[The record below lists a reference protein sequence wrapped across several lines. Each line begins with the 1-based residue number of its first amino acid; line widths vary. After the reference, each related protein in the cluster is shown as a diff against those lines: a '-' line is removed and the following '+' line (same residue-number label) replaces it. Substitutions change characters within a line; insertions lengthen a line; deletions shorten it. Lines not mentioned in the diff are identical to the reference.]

1 MKRVYLNLRIALR
14 SLYSFKLRSIL
25 AILGVFLGTFSLIVV
40 YNLSGSLAKKAQLEI
55 DKLGKDLLIVRSGVV
70 IRHGRAPRLISQ
82 EPNLTFGDVR
92 AIAEGA
98 SYVRDVSPSSSTPF
112 PVRYESMVL
121 NAVLITGVMPNYP
134 QVTNFAVKKGSFVT
148 ANDNRNQR
156 RVAVLG
162 SRVAEKF
169 FGEDSPIGKYVLIWR
184 FPCQVIG
191 VMEERGADLSG
202 VDPDKQIFVPFN
214 TFLRRLVNQDLMSTI
229 YVKCRNSQSLAPAK
243 AEIEAILRR
252 RHNIKPG
259 RRDGFAVIDLK
270 DVMTLKSQAMDTIST
285 LGRVSAII
293 SFLIGGLGILSI
305 MTLIVSERKMEIGI
319 RRAVGS
325 RKRDII
331 LQFLLES
338 AFISFTGGVV
348 GVVVGFVGSVIIFQ
362 VFDLPFTLSTS
373 GFAISF
379 FASLAVG
386 IAGGIYPSK
395 KAIAIQPV
403 NTLRAF

>member
-1 MKRVYLNLRIALR
+1 
-14 SLYSFKLRSIL
+14 
-25 AILGVFLGTFSLIVV
+25 
-40 YNLSGSLAKKAQLEI
+40 
-55 DKLGKDLLIVRSGVV
+55 
-70 IRHGRAPRLISQ
+70 
-82 EPNLTFGDVR
+82 
-92 AIAEGA
+92 
-98 SYVRDVSPSSSTPF
+98 
-112 PVRYESMVL
+112 
-121 NAVLITGVMPNYP
+121 
-134 QVTNFAVKKGSFVT
+134 
-148 ANDNRNQR
+148 
-156 RVAVLG
+156 
-162 SRVAEKF
+162 
-169 FGEDSPIGKYVLIWR
+169 
-184 FPCQVIG
+184 
-191 VMEERGADLSG
+191 
-202 VDPDKQIFVPFN
+202 
-214 TFLRRLVNQDLMSTI
+214 
-229 YVKCRNSQSLAPAK
+229 
-243 AEIEAILRR
+243 
-252 RHNIKPG
+252 
-259 RRDGFAVIDLK
+259 
-270 DVMTLKSQAMDTIST
+270 MDTIST

-325 RKRDII
+325 RKRDIV

-362 VFDLPFTLSTS
+362 VFDLPFNISTS